1 MAEPEY
7 TWEQPPMSK
16 PLGIISCGGRL
27 TATEVEKMRRTWAE
41 SGSPS
46 DVLPNGM
53 RYTIIG
59 EHGPEPTLP
68 SHGRIERRRCG

>member
-1 MAEPEY
+1 MTEPEY
-7 TWEQPPMSK
+7 TWEQPPTSK
-16 PLGIISCGGRL
+16 PLGGWI
-27 TATEVEKMRRTWAE
+27 TAAEVEKMRRTWAE

-46 DVLPNGM
+46 YVIPNDA

-68 SHGRIERRRCG
+68 DPGRIERR